1 MDCVQFGSLQP
12 QMTTPTAAER
22 TDRKFGTARASTALL
37 LGLVVLVLGLN
48 WPIMATGLRSISPIW
63 LASLR
68 LLGGLLTVLIIA
80 AIGGDLQK
88 PRRDDQPII
97 WSVGAGRL
105 ALVYFMVFSALKI
118 LPPGRSSVLSW
129 TSPLWA
135 APLAVAFLGERMT
148 RARWVGIILG
158 AVGLFFL
165 FEPWRLD
172 WGDGQIV
179 IGHILL
185 LGSAVVSAA
194 TLVHIRHHGGSR
206 ASAMQLLPWQMLA
219 GAVPTTAIAFLVE
232 GWPQIDWTPQLV
244 AIVAYEGTLAAAF
257 VVWAQQIV
265 LRRISATST
274 NLILMA
280 VPVVGLLSSAVLVDD
295 PLTIG
300 AVVGLAL
307 IMVGVAVNIK
317 GATIDPVV

>member
-1 MDCVQFGSLQP
+1 
-12 QMTTPTAAER
+12 MTTLPKAARRPALR
-22 TDRKFGTARASTALL
+22 TSTALL
-37 LGLVVLVLGLN
+37 LGFVVLILGLN
-48 WPIMATGLRSISPIW
+48 WPIMSTGLRSISPVW

-68 LLGGLLTVLIIA
+68 LLGGLLTASIIA

-97 WSVGAGRL
+97 WSIGLGRL
-105 ALVYFMVFSALKI
+105 ALVYFMVLSALTI

-129 TSPLWA
+129 TSPLFA
-135 APLAVAFLGERMT
+135 APLAVAVLGERMT
-148 RARWVGIILG
+148 RARWVGIALG

-179 IGHILL
+179 IGHVLL
-185 LGSAVVSAA
+185 LGAAFVSAA
-194 TLVHIRHHGGSR
+194 TLVHIRHHGASR
-206 ASAMQLLPWQMLA
+206 GSAMQLLPWQMLA
-219 GAVPTTAIAFLVE
+219 GAVPTTAIAFLVD
-232 GWPQIDWTPQLV
+232 GWPEIDWTPQLV
-244 AIVAYEGTLAAAF
+244 AIVIYEGTLAAAF

-265 LRRISATST
+265 LRRMPATSA

-280 VPVVGLLSSAVLVDD
+280 VPVVGLLSSALLVDD
-295 PLTIG
+295 PLTVG

-307 IMVGVAVNIK
+307 IMVGVAVNIR
-317 GATIDPVV
+317 GTTIDPVA